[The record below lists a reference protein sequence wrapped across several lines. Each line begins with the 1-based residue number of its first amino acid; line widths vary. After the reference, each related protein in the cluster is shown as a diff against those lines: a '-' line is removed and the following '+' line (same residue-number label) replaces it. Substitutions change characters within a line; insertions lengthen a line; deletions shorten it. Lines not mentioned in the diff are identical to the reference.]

1 MNKQTFLALP
11 ALADASPTTIAI
23 LVSGTA
29 AHQLHPLGWLQQANI
44 THWGNFD
51 AAGPACHPRC
61 RKAARQRPP
70 LHRKP
75 VVLSRSGSCL
85 CMRGQ
90 QLERA
95 L

>member
-1 MNKQTFLALP
+1 MENKQTFLALP

-51 AAGPACHPRC
+51 AAGPAILAAEKQRVL
-61 RKAARQRPP
+61 RFSSTKA
-70 LHRKP
+70 
-75 VVLSRSGSCL
+75 G
-85 CMRGQ
+85 
-90 QLERA
+90 
-95 L
+95 